1 MGKSNGDEGGL
12 FPKWENGGQNVEIG
26 NKLRHRKEEMGEK
39 DVNWKGG
46 GIACSLSIEIKNKF
60 ERWGTS

>member
-1 MGKSNGDEGGL
+1 MEM
-12 FPKWENGGQNVEIG
+12 G

-46 GIACSLSIEIKNKF
+46 GTACSLSGKMADEMW
-60 ERWGTS
+60 RWGTS